1 MLLSPSLWQPRD
13 PGSAHEASRGTGA
26 VTGLPPI
33 GEVGGQMVAPS
44 VHQMRIE
51 IREAVPVLEEGAP
64 EIAR

>member
-1 MLLSPSLWQPRD
+1 
-13 PGSAHEASRGTGA
+13 
-26 VTGLPPI
+26 
-33 GEVGGQMVAPS
+33 MVAPS